1 MPDDVAAS
9 SGITP
14 LQPPP
19 DEPPSVDPQAN
30 ANDTDEPVENLMADL
45 NDVREELSKIMA
57 EDAEDFKSPMMMGGR
72 VPMTRERLD
81 REKRRSLLQ
90 GRENQI
96 QAAIREQ
103 TAAPTPIF

>member
-19 DEPPSVDPQAN
+19 DASPSVDPQAN
-30 ANDTDEPVENLMADL
+30 ANDTDEPVGNLMADL

-57 EDAEDFKSPMMMGGR
+57 EDFNDFKGPQMIGGR
-72 VPMTRERLD
+72 VPMNRERLD
-81 REKRRSLLQ
+81 REERRRLLQ
-90 GRENQI
+90 ERERQI
-96 QAAIREQ
+96 QAALREQ
-103 TAAPTPIF
+103 TAAATPIF